1 MVTNVRELVN
11 NISFLISFALTWW
24 KCLSTTVIH
33 KAMVMGNFYLVASSI
48 LQRFVM
54 SSQTNWMRHSVG
66 VATTEILAKKT
77 QLCN

>member
-1 MVTNVRELVN
+1 MGQVDHSKTGQVDHRVN
-11 NISFLISFALTWW
+11 MPRLSFSFLISFALTWW

-54 SSQTNWMRHSVG
+54 SSQTN
-66 VATTEILAKKT
+66 
-77 QLCN
+77 